1 MEKPSKHSGKSFA
14 RHLCTVS
21 TIFEIESS
29 FFKKETWCFL
39 LFKMSVDPYGPAS
52 QTLTFL
58 DTDEADFGAD
68 TQGSAYE
75 FTDFTVPSQT
85 QTQSQA
91 SQPVNENHQ
100 SLPNDKEEEPK
111 EKLTNGEEVLDTEQK
126 GDEVTNVAKSLGELN
141 FEEEEDETYY
151 SKDLPSHACR

>member
-1 MEKPSKHSGKSFA
+1 
-14 RHLCTVS
+14 
-21 TIFEIESS
+21 
-29 FFKKETWCFL
+29 
-39 LFKMSVDPYGPAS
+39 MSVDPYGPAS

-75 FTDFTVPSQT
+75 FTDFTAPSQT

-91 SQPVNENHQ
+91 SQPVTENQQ
-100 SLPNDKEEEPK
+100 SIDPEKDERNK
-111 EKLTNGEEVLDTEQK
+111 EKLTNGE
-126 GDEVTNVAKSLGELN
+126 DESESKDVGNVTKSMGELN
-141 FEEEEDETYY
+141 FEEEDDETYY

>member
-1 MEKPSKHSGKSFA
+1 METFWLH
-14 RHLCTVS
+14 RHLETCWRKKVN
-21 TIFEIESS
+21 FLKEKHG
-29 FFKKETWCFL
+29 FFAFL
-39 LFKMSVDPYGPAS
+39 NMSVDPYGPAS

-75 FTDFTVPSQT
+75 FTDFTAPSQT

-91 SQPVNENHQ
+91 SQPAAESQQNVTPE
-100 SLPNDKEEEPK
+100 KEESVK
-111 EKLTNGEEVLDTEQK
+111 EKLTNGEEESEPKDV
-126 GDEVTNVAKSLGELN
+126 GNVTKSLGELN
-141 FEEEEDETYY
+141 FEEEDDETYY

>member
-1 MEKPSKHSGKSFA
+1 METFWLH
-14 RHLCTVS
+14 RHLETCWRKKVN
-21 TIFEIESS
+21 FLKEKHG
-29 FFKKETWCFL
+29 FFTFL
-39 LFKMSVDPYGPAS
+39 NMSVDPYGPAS

-75 FTDFTVPSQT
+75 FTDFTAPSQT

-91 SQPVNENHQ
+91 SQPAAESQQNVTPE
-100 SLPNDKEEEPK
+100 KEESVK
-111 EKLTNGEEVLDTEQK
+111 EKLTNGEEESEPKDV
-126 GDEVTNVAKSLGELN
+126 GNVTKSLGELN
-141 FEEEEDETYY
+141 FEEEDDETYY